1 MTWIYLATVDTTP
14 TGSRIQRHSR
24 SFMTSVRAAAGM
36 QPESSARVVAG
47 EGPSRVIP
55 ALVTATEV

>member
-1 MTWIYLATVDTTP
+1 MTRIDLATVDTTP

-36 QPESSARVVAG
+36 QPVSSAGGVAG
-47 EGPSRVIP
+47 EGPSRVRSACAI
-55 ALVTATEV
+55 ATEV